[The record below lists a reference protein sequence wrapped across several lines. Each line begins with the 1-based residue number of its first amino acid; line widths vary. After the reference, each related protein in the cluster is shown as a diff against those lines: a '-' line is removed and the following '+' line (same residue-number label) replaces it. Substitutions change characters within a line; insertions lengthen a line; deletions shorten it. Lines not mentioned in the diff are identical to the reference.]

1 MPGDAAA
8 GLAAVRAEVEDA
20 CRSLAQATPAALAHC
35 EKALGRATTKLR
47 QGHTAWDCKSGV
59 AAARAERARL
69 QTRIRVAERLL
80 SSAYRYHEGWL
91 RILSTMAGG
100 YSARGTA
107 SGLPDVRRISL
118 EG

>member
-1 MPGDAAA
+1 MPADAAA
-8 GLAAVRAEVEDA
+8 GLAAVCAEVEDA
-20 CRSLAQATPAALAHC
+20 CRSLAVATPAALADC
-35 EKALGRATTKLR
+35 ENALGRATGELR
-47 QGHTAWDCKSGV
+47 RGHATWDWKSGV
-59 AAARAERARL
+59 GAARAERTRL